1 MAVFDNMNLLKQNN
15 TAKGINTMYL
25 VKIWNVEKI
34 EGLTGVTVNTHNEL
48 LILEEETGHS
58 YSSCFICENPEGA
71 INGIYN
77 ETDQDLSWCAVDVKD
92 NKRFKG
98 K

>member
-1 MAVFDNMNLLKQNN
+1 MNLLKRNN
-15 TAKGINTMYL
+15 TTTGINTMYL

-58 YSSCFICENPEGA
+58 YSSCFICEDPKDA
-71 INGIYN
+71 INSIYN

-92 NKRFKG
+92 NKRFEG